1 MGKMK
6 LTKDK
11 RKTGKSGMPNWL
23 LTTIVFVVI
32 AAVLVT
38 CIASFVSTSGI
49 VLKMS
54 NAVVSE
60 NYKVSGA
67 MMQYYYMLTY
77 QNFASSYESYL
88 SYFSLSGYSPSEHN
102 QITVGSGQYD
112 TSFLGSYDGTWF
124 QYFMDQTV
132 SDVQNMLIYCQEAD
146 RLGIT
151 LTDEEKDNI
160 EATIDASILQVKL
173 QNIQNGGNGEMSEST
188 CLAAMYGNGISR
200 KDIRKAMEISA
211 LASKCSDHIYNE
223 IKDAVTAE
231 RIEEEYNKNVNDYNG
246 VDYFYYRF
254 SVNYDEITAD
264 YDKSELETKKDEIL
278 AKYRDKIAE
287 VEKLADQ
294 AAKITDLKALQTFV
308 LNYSA
313 NNKYDDL
320 FDDIDVKSELL
331 PKEEE
336 LKAIKEKMVA
346 AVVSDTM
353 EGKASSE
360 DDVKEVKGESAT
372 TYTIYD
378 ISVSAEFA
386 KAIKTLKSDLF
397 TTVSNTKKSYTIEKA
412 DYEKDDEFIE
422 WAFSADRK
430 EGDIKQIVEGDAPK
444 DGNIEV
450 SKKYYYNSVY
460 FLTGASKRDESN
472 SRDIAYMLFSSEET
486 AKNAIEKLKG
496 IEGLTKEKFEDVA
509 DEYSAANHAVWED
522 YLKGEMGITAFDNW
536 LYAEDTK
543 IGSISDV
550 LSMSDDSKMVAF
562 YIEDGEVA
570 WKVEVQDAIIS
581 EEYEARE
588 DSIKKAHIGGVSYST
603 WTIDLISK
611 R

>member
-11 RKTGKSGMPNWL
+11 RKKGNSGVPNWL

-32 AAVLVT
+32 AAVLIT
-38 CIASFVSTSGI
+38 CVASMVSTSGI

-60 NYKVSGA
+60 NYTVTGA

-77 QNFASSYESYL
+77 QNFANSYSSYL
-88 SYFSLSGYSPSEHN
+88 NYFSLRGYSPSEHN
-102 QITVGSGQYD
+102 QIMVGSGQYD
-112 TSFLGSYDGTWF
+112 TSFLGSYNGTWF
-124 QYFMDQTV
+124 KYFMDQTI
-132 SDVQNMLIYCQEAD
+132 SDVKNMLVYCQEAD

-151 LTDEEKDNI
+151 LTDEEKENI
-160 EATIDASILQVKL
+160 EASIDTSILQVKL
-173 QNIQNGGNGEMSEST
+173 QNIQSGGNGGMSESS
-188 CLAAMYGNGISR
+188 CLAAMYGNGVSR

-223 IKDAVTAE
+223 IKDAVTNE
-231 RIEEEYNKNVNDYNG
+231 KIEAEYNENSKDYNG

-254 SVNYDEITAD
+254 SVNYEEITAG
-264 YDKSELETKKDEIL
+264 YDKSELDSKKDEIL

-287 VEKLADQ
+287 VEKLAAE
-294 AAKITDLKALQTFV
+294 AAKFTDLKELQNFV

-313 NNKYDDL
+313 NKKYDDL
-320 FDDIDVKSELL
+320 FDDITIKSEFL
-331 PKEEE
+331 PKEDE
-336 LKAIKEKMVA
+336 LKTIKEKLIA
-346 AVVSDTM
+346 AVVSDAM
-353 EGKASSE
+353 EGKSE
-360 DDVKEVKGESAT
+360 SANDVKEEKVDNTT

-378 ISVSAEFA
+378 ISITSEFA

-397 TTVSNTKKSYTIEKA
+397 TTVSNTKKSYTVEKA
-412 DYEKDDEFIE
+412 GYTKDDEFSE
-422 WAFSADRK
+422 WAFSTDRK
-430 EGDIKQIVEGDAPK
+430 EGEVKQVVDGDAPK

-450 SKKYYYNSVY
+450 SKKYYHNSVY
-460 FLTGASKRDESN
+460 FLTGTSKRDESN
-472 SRDIAYMLFSSEET
+472 SRDIAYMLFSKEDT
-486 AKNAIEKLKG
+486 AKTAIEKLKK

-509 DEYSAANHAVWED
+509 DELGALTHANWED
-522 YLKGEMGITAFDNW
+522 YLKGEMGSTAFDNW

-543 IGSISDV
+543 IGSVSNVIS
-550 LSMSDDSKMVAF
+550 MGDDSKMVAF
-562 YIEDGEVA
+562 YVEDGEVT
-570 WKVEVQDAIIS
+570 WKVQVKDAIIN

-588 DSIKKAHIGGVSYST
+588 DSMKKAHSGDISYST